1 MNRMSKILMTMSTAS
16 LMVMPVCAAKETTW
30 NILEYIG
37 GVETLLMAAVLA
49 AFAFFMQKFNK

>member
-1 MNRMSKILMTMSTAS
+1 MNKMSKVLMTMSAAS

>member
-1 MNRMSKILMTMSTAS
+1 MSKVLMTMSAAS

-30 NILEYIG
+30 NLLEYIG

>member
-30 NILEYIG
+30 NVLEHIG

>member
-1 MNRMSKILMTMSTAS
+1 MNKMSKVLMTMSAAS

-49 AFAFFMQKFNK
+49 AFAFFMQKLNK

>member
-1 MNRMSKILMTMSTAS
+1 MNRMSKVLMTLSAAA
-16 LMVMPVCAAKETTW
+16 LMVVPVCAAEETNW

-37 GVETLLMAAVLA
+37 GLETLLMAAALA

>member
-1 MNRMSKILMTMSTAS
+1 MNRMSKVLMTMSAAS

-30 NILEYIG
+30 NLLEYIG